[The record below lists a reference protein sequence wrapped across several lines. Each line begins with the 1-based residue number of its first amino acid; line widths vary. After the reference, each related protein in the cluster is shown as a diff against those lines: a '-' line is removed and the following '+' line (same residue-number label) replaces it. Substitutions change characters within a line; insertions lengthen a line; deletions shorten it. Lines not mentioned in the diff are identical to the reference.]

1 LPLYGIG
8 HELAKDPASGGIGC
22 ARVGAPLRGRLA
34 GFRSAWSRTG
44 IAVEE
49 ELMQASGAEA
59 IVEFQDDSGTPII
72 KIAGEV
78 DMSNAALVREAVD
91 LVIAHDPERVVFDL
105 GELQFMDSSGL
116 AMLLGFA
123 ERIAVVELRRPLP
136 LIRRIIE
143 LTGLSSAFV
152 IAC

>member
-1 LPLYGIG
+1 
-8 HELAKDPASGGIGC
+8 
-22 ARVGAPLRGRLA
+22 
-34 GFRSAWSRTG
+34 
-44 IAVEE
+44 
-49 ELMQASGAEA
+49 MQASGAEA